1 MPLDMHPKAE
11 KMKKISTAWLDTL
24 IELHEVDPQQGGL
37 CDLGRPKEY
46 VVRQISGWGKRY

>member
-11 KMKKISTAWLDTL
+11 KMKKISTAWL
-24 IELHEVDPQQGGL
+24 ELHEVDPQQGGL

-46 VVRQISGWGKRY
+46 VVRQISGWGKKY